1 MIRKPAAPTGV
12 ELVVANTISTGRGV
26 NEATIARVDRD
37 VAYPSTLRKEHEV
50 AYGERAGRRLYWH
63 ADTCHL
69 P

>member
-50 AYGERAGRRLYWH
+50 A
-63 ADTCHL
+63 
-69 P
+69 